1 MQFYTMPTPEEIYLA
16 LEARRTEL
24 GLSQA
29 EIGQRAFGKADNAAF
44 QALRRGSSPSADKL
58 ASLCRAVGWELYF
71 GPPREVAAVE
81 QVTLDGADY
90 AHIPLHDA
98 MLAAGA
104 GAFNGTETVVDSL
117 AFRREWLQRIG
128 VSASTARLARV
139 QGDSMQPSLWHGDMI
154 LIDTRTN
161 EPPVRDRDQR
171 DQRRSPIYALI
182 DNGEARVKR
191 IERPSPDQMLL
202 ISDNT
207 DYPPE
212 LRQGTDLKAITII
225 GKVAWWG
232 HTNRD

>member
-1 MQFYTMPTPEEIYLA
+1 MDPILDEIDKALVRRGMTAAAASKLA
-16 LEARRTEL
+16 AGHFSLIKNMKASKAAGKRYSVESLEKLADVL
-24 GLSQA
+24 GL
-29 EIGQRAFGKADNAAF
+29 EF
-44 QALRRGSSPSADKL
+44 
-58 ASLCRAVGWELYF
+58 YF
-71 GPPREVAAVE
+71 GPPREAGPVQHLTV
-81 QVTLDGADY
+81 DGTEY
-90 AHIPLHDA
+90 AHVPLHDA
-98 MLAAGA
+98 FLAAGA
-104 GAFNGTETVVDSL
+104 GACNGTEEVVDHL

-154 LIDTRTN
+154 LIDTRTT

-232 HTNRD
+232 HTNRE

>member
-1 MQFYTMPTPEEIYLA
+1 VRALVEAA
-16 LEARRTEL
+16 LEDKGISARQASLQIVGHDGLIRDIRAGGLPSIDKLEALFDLL
-24 GLSQA
+24 GL
-29 EIGQRAFGKADNAAF
+29 EF
-44 QALRRGSSPSADKL
+44 
-58 ASLCRAVGWELYF
+58 YF
-71 GPPREVAAVE
+71 GPPRDTGPIETL
-81 QVTLDGADY
+81 TLDGADY
-90 AHIPLHDA
+90 AHVPLHDA

-104 GAFNGTETVVDSL
+104 GVFNGSETVVETL

-232 HTNRD
+232 HTNKD